1 MVHELA
7 KAASAAVESSSRR
20 RRAQGAAL
28 ASAVALLLAAC
39 AAAPT
44 PSPEAVALEQRL
56 SALEGR
62 VERLERYATSVPA
75 PPLRSRDEIVRH
87 IEALEAR
94 RAELLQR
101 YTAAHPDVREV
112 DLQLRLRRLQLEV
125 LDQAGQ
131 SSR

>member
-1 MVHELA
+1 VTA
-7 KAASAAVESSSRR
+7 
-20 RRAQGAAL
+20 GAT
-28 ASAVALLLAAC
+28 LLLASC
-39 AAAPT
+39 AGPPS
-44 PSPEAVALEQRL
+44 PSPEAVALERRL
-56 SALEGR
+56 SALEAR
-62 VERLERYATSVPA
+62 IERLERYATAVPA

-87 IEALEAR
+87 IETLEAR

-101 YTAAHPDVREV
+101 YTPAHPDVREI